1 MGYPLGF
8 ELLTVL
14 LLVVTFCGTYNILGQ
29 LASYGALYR
38 FVLSLFFT
46 VLIGTFFRY
55 IMLLLGI
62 LTLISITL
70 LVYRVLK
77 DTTLRRKM
85 VAWAHTQVS
94 RMGR

>member
-8 ELLTVL
+8 ELLTIL
-14 LLVVTFCGTYNILGQ
+14 LLAVTFCGAYNILGQ

-55 IMLLLGI
+55 IMLLLGV

-85 VAWAHTQVS
+85 VAWAQTLVS